1 LVADPTPDELES
13 VAEFRVALRRFLAA
27 SENETAASG
36 LTARQYDL
44 LAVLHH
50 PARPRVTPGSV
61 ADELALSKSA
71 ATELLSRAV
80 KAGLV
85 HREIDPANAR
95 TKLVTATPEGTRR
108 FFGAVI
114 ALRSERARLF
124 APLRVAAGMT
134 VPPG

>member
-1 LVADPTPDELES
+1 LVADPTSDELQF
-13 VAEFRVALRRFLAA
+13 VAEFRVALRRFVTA
-27 SENETAASG
+27 SELQTAAFG

-50 PARPRVTPGSV
+50 PTRPRVTPGSL

-95 TKLVTATPEGTRR
+95 TKLVTATSEGTSR
-108 FFGAVI
+108 FFGAVV
-114 ALRSERARLF
+114 ALRGERTRLF
-124 APLRVAAGMT
+124 EPLQVAAGMT